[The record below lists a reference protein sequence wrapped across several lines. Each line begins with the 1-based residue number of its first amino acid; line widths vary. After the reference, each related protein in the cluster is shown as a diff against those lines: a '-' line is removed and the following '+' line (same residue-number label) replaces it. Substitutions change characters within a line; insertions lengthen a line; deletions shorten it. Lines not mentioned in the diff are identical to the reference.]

1 MIPTHDDLSMV
12 VSFPSFENLTFS
24 LLPRP
29 AVRVQRRAQLEP
41 VSRQG
46 LVEHCPAIF
55 KALADVLSTTAA
67 AAAEAAAVTAA
78 TGAASATDVKD
89 ATEKD
94 TTSKTAS
101 QTTASSTMLKAKRL
115 KPLLGCLSATIKAD
129 EGVGS
134 LSGLKTEARAIR
146 AALEKVGEASA
157 SLPMQLLCGDVA
169 SELDVVDEGPTG
181 DSGVD
186 ENGVEHRKKKKKR
199 EDKASPKPKRKAT
212 SVDSPAVSV
221 SGAADGEDE
230 GEGEG
235 KEKKT
240 SSKKKRRESKG

>member
-1 MIPTHDDLSMV
+1 MIPIHDVLFMAL
-12 VSFPSFENLTFS
+12 SFPGFENLASS

-46 LVEHCPAIF
+46 LLEHCPAIF

-67 AAAEAAAVTAA
+67 AAAAVAAT

-89 ATEKD
+89 ATEKG
-94 TTSKTAS
+94 TAPKTATK
-101 QTTASSTMLKAKRL
+101 TTASSTMLKAKRL

-212 SVDSPAVSV
+212 SVDSPAVSG
-221 SGAADGEDE
+221 SGAADGGDE
-230 GEGEG
+230 GEGKG
-235 KEKKT
+235 KKT
-240 SSKKKRRESKG
+240 SSKKKRRDSKG